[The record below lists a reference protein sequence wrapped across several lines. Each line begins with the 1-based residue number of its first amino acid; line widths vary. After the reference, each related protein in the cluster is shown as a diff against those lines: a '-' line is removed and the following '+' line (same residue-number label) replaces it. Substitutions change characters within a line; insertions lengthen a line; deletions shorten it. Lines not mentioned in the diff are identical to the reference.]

1 MHDYVYP
8 LILNGKVKDIES
20 MLKIEAWQLFDRYTH
35 SVKICD
41 VIILNCKDEPLEAI
55 KVLNLTSIILDEL
68 MRDITILYHFKRSLE
83 HFLLFLVV
91 WRREKKRALLFR
103 WQPSLL

>member
-8 LILNGKVKDIES
+8 LILNGKVKDIKS
-20 MLKIEAWQLFDRYTH
+20 LLKIEAWQLFDRYAH

-55 KVLNLTSIILDEL
+55 KVLNLTGIILDEL
-68 MRDITILYHFKRSLE
+68 MRVTILYHFQRSLE
-83 HFLLFLVV
+83 HFLFFLVV

-103 WQPSLL
+103 WQPSFL